1 MADDAKMEADIE
13 AAFRTGDPEAAVRV
27 IMEYKKCSLVD
38 ARKEVHE
45 RLTKRSKR

>member
-27 IMEYKKCSLVD
+27 IMNYKNCSLVD

-45 RLTKRSKR
+45 RLKARTKR